1 MLKDHF
7 DGVSGNWPSF
17 VVIGLWVICG
27 FVVYLLAGNLVSLLL
42 LGLHGVS
49 MQDLVINQQQ
59 IIANYGSE
67 FLGGNA
73 IGLALGLGGVA
84 ILASW
89 LDSSR
94 PLKYLRITK
103 CTPIDLGLSCLGYFG
118 LVPIVL
124 GAGILNE
131 QVPLPEIL
139 QQMEEQQMV
148 IVEWLTSGGGNFG
161 LNLLLVAVTPAVFE
175 EVFFR
180 GFLQRRAERAMG
192 IVGGILFTGILFG
205 LFHLRLTQV
214 IPLAVLGCYFA
225 YLTWSTG
232 SLLIPIIL
240 HFLNNGM
247 MLAISKWGDQ
257 SIADPE
263 VIPWLFVFTG
273 GIVFIICIIF
283 IHRNHEQRQH

>member
-27 FVVYLLAGNLVSLLL
+27 FVVYLLAGNLVSLIL

>member
-214 IPLAVLGCYFA
+214 IPFAVLGCYFA